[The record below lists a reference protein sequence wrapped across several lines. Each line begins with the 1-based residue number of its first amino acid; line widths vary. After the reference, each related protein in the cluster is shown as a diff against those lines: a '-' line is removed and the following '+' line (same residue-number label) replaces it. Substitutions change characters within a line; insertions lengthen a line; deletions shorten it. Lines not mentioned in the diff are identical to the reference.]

1 MEPMVVTI
9 QIPGLPSATPRSNP
23 VHLQVKVRCPLQN
36 RRTSSFLTRLTG
48 VSPTHSV
55 NEEIESSSSA
65 SSSRKQ
71 LCSSFAA
78 YGGTDSRS
86 ELVEMPYAVPAPQ
99 KRDSNLLETLHNNP
113 TRKLGEAPLWTSP
126 PPALAKQP
134 AAAPTPVQTKKRSWG
149 FGKRNS
155 QAAAVAVH

>member
-1 MEPMVVTI
+1 MVTI
-9 QIPGLPSATPRSNP
+9 QIPGLLSATPRSNP

-55 NEEIESSSSA
+55 NEETESSSSA

-71 LCSSFAA
+71 PCSSFAA